1 MNNKYSIIMK
11 TPFVRMLVVTAI
23 IGTIG
28 ASLYNIVLVQYA
40 AKLPYADTAVLIVSI
55 SGMIPYLLQSIPGR
69 LADETRNQL
78 KSLYIA
84 SLIQSMLFLILAV
97 LVTNQNWYL
106 LIIVVVIN
114 LISDILE
121 LYNSGLVAVLQQR
134 YVTSDL
140 METTTGLI
148 RSSALLISII
158 GQTLGVMI
166 LTVTHYNF
174 SILALINAIT
184 FALVAFV
191 VGHQMSS
198 NTQYISESLTQDNNE
213 YSVDE
218 QQTSD
223 KINFWRLMKQIF
235 QASPKLFVAAA
246 FLANFL
252 SASLIPLINV
262 GLLHQV
268 NRVYSYAVS
277 VLIVSLAVTIG
288 NLFGSFFSDMLF
300 KHKIIIDIIILSN
313 LTLILF
319 FISFF
324 IFQLELISYF
334 LLFAFSLI
342 SGVSNVKISVA
353 IMDKVPS
360 IQLASFFTSYSSL
373 MYLAMP
379 IGMTLIPSIALLGN
393 NISAVILISLTI
405 TMILMIILSKKIY
418 QSNPDT
424 I

>member
-55 SGMIPYLLQSIPGR
+55 SGMIPYLLQSIPGK

-78 KSLYIA
+78 KSLYVA

-288 NLFGSFFSDMLF
+288 NLFGSF
-300 KHKIIIDIIILSN
+300 
-313 LTLILF
+313 
-319 FISFF
+319 
-324 IFQLELISYF
+324 
-334 LLFAFSLI
+334 SLI
-342 SGVSNVKISVA
+342 CFSNT
-353 IMDKVPS
+353 KVLS
-360 IQLASFFTSYSSL
+360 TSLY
-373 MYLAMP
+373 YP
-379 IGMTLIPSIALLGN
+379 T
-393 NISAVILISLTI
+393 
-405 TMILMIILSKKIY
+405 
-418 QSNPDT
+418 
-424 I
+424 

>member
-1 MNNKYSIIMK
+1 MK

-55 SGMIPYLLQSIPGR
+55 SGMIPYLLQSIPGK

-223 KINFWRLMKQIF
+223 KINKINFWRLMKQIF

-300 KHKIIIDIIILSN
+300 KHKSIIGIIILSN

-393 NISAVILISLTI
+393 NVSAVILISLTI